1 MSTTAIALLALAAAM
16 AAVVAPLVA
25 LWVRRRIAHLDRDA
39 ALLQAIEERRAP
51 EGDDEDDREI
61 RVENAML
68 RAVLD
73 LAEVTV
79 GQVMTPRRDIVAV
92 EADLPAARLV
102 DEILSSTYT
111 RVPLWRNSPDEIV
124 GVLHAKALL
133 RAVRAAGGMAAGLDV
148 DRIAARPWFVP
159 ETRTLAD
166 QLQAFRRR
174 REHFALVVDEYG
186 TLRGI
191 VTLEDILE
199 EIVGDIVDEHDQEI
213 GGLKRQGDGSVIV
226 DGKIAVRDLNRELD
240 WELPTE
246 DWATVAGLVLHEA
259 RMLPEVGQTFVF
271 FGYRFEVLKKHRHRI
286 AELRVTPPVDGAA
299 NPA

>member
-1 MSTTAIALLALAAAM
+1 MTPTAIGLLAVAAAL

-25 LWVRRRIAHLDRDA
+25 LAVRRHIAKLDRDA
-39 ALLQAIEERRAP
+39 ALLQAI
-51 EGDDEDDREI
+51 DDRDEEQSGGNV
-61 RVENAML
+61 RAESAML

-73 LAEVTV
+73 LSEVTV
-79 GQVMTPRRDIVAV
+79 GQVMTARGDMVSV

-102 DEILSSTYT
+102 DEILSSPYT

-148 DRIAARPWFVP
+148 DRIATRPWFVP
-159 ETRTLAD
+159 ETRTLAG
-166 QLQAFRRR
+166 QLEAFRRR

-186 TLRGI
+186 TLRGL

-199 EIVGDIVDEHDQEI
+199 EIVGDIVDEHDPVVF
-213 GGLKRQGDGSVIV
+213 GLKRQGDGSVIV

-240 WELPTE
+240 WDLPT
-246 DWATVAGLVLHEA
+246 DGWATIAGLVLHEA
-259 RMLPEVGQTFVF
+259 RSLPEVGQTFVF
-271 FGYRFEVLKKHRHRI
+271 FGYRFEVLKKQRQRI
-286 AELRVTPPVDGAA
+286 AELRVTPPAA
-299 NPA
+299 EEEAA